1 MSVFTDSSIYKHFFF
16 PVFLF
21 CFGNLNKE
29 DIDSESYVTWFC
41 WKNLIYPYFTKRFA
55 KLWNARMQIR
65 LVSRPQLFLI
75 KKLILC
81 NISSWERYVLEERW
95 KKGSKV
101 PPISRNL
108 DKSSAMNFFWLWNLS
123 FFFYSTQ
130 TSSALFFQY
139 NTQLGPP
146 YHVIVDTNFI
156 NFSIQNKLDIFQ
168 SMVDCLYAKCKFI
181 LKKFTE
187 NTFTINVCRM

>member
-41 WKNLIYPYFTKRFA
+41 WENLIYPYFTKRFA
-55 KLWNARMQIR
+55 KFWNARIQIR

-81 NISSWERYVLEERW
+81 NISSWERYALEERW

-101 PPISRNL
+101 PPTSRNL
-108 DKSSAMNFFWLWNLS
+108 DKSSAMIFFDCEIYLFSSIARRHRQLYS
-123 FFFYSTQ
+123 FSIIL
-130 TSSALFFQY
+130 SSARR
-139 NTQLGPP
+139 T
-146 YHVIVDTNFI
+146 TW
-156 NFSIQNKLDIFQ
+156 
-168 SMVDCLYAKCKFI
+168 
-181 LKKFTE
+181 
-187 NTFTINVCRM
+187 